1 MGIQETRTIDLCTTL
16 GQKLSLESRDKVL
29 SYIGNDPERFKALFD
44 CFKNAH
50 NRIRQNA
57 AWALSVCIDQYPRLI
72 QPYLDELILYLK
84 IENIPDGVKRNILR
98 ILQGVEIPKNMEGE
112 LMNICFQILMD
123 KREAVAIRV
132 FSMQVLAN
140 LSQLYQDIQPELKII
155 IEDELPYAQP
165 AFLSRGQKILRNLG
179 R

>member
-1 MGIQETRTIDLCTTL
+1 M
-16 GQKLSLESRDKVL
+16 SVL
-29 SYIGNDPERFKALFD
+29 INT
-44 CFKNAH
+44 
-50 NRIRQNA
+50 
-57 AWALSVCIDQYPRLI
+57 
-72 QPYLDELILYLK
+72 
-84 IENIPDGVKRNILR
+84 PDGVKRNILR